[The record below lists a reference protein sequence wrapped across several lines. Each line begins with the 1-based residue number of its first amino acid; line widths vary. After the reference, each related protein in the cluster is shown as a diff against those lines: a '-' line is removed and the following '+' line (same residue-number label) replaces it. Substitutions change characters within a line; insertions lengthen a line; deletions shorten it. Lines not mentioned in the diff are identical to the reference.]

1 MPEPQPGLARL
12 FDRWREVIE
21 AAETPFAKLAIFVL
35 PVLAPI
41 VPASLTGLHLYKLFL
56 EIFKFPNADKVSLV
70 LSVIVALVLE
80 MLGYVGAISFIQA
93 IFHWVKTK
101 NVLYALP
108 TLLNGVAY
116 IFYLLLMFLV
126 NYMLGNYFGTPS
138 IINTIVGLLSFV
150 TVPTGLLAAN
160 YLSQKELKEEDR
172 EIRRESRE
180 ERLER
185 ARIKAQKLSGNFPT
199 PSVTYQKVSS
209 NFPEQV
215 ETFQQVSTDWR
226 KIAEKLSN
234 TQIKFIADHDP
245 KDIVAECERLGIH
258 ISPRTASNWKKNAVA
273 RCQQLGIQ

>member
-56 EIFKFPNADKVSLV
+56 EIFKFPNADKVSLI

-185 ARIKAQKLSGNFPT
+185 ARIKAQKLSES
-199 PSVTYQKVSS
+199 SVTYQKDVTKVSES
-209 NFPEQV
+209 SDESFPK
-215 ETFQQVSTDWR
+215 DWR
-226 KIAEKLSN
+226 KLRKLLSTKDMN
-234 TQIKFIADHDP
+234 DLANLSADGVRKVSQKYQVD
-245 KDIVAECERLGIH
+245 ERTVI
-258 ISPRTASNWKKNAVA
+258 NWRINA
-273 RCQQLGIQ
+273 RKELGIQ

>member
-185 ARIKAQKLSGNFPT
+185 ARIKAQKVSQTYEKDVAKVSVNSNLSESSNENFP
-199 PSVTYQKVSS
+199 K
-209 NFPEQV
+209 
-215 ETFQQVSTDWR
+215 DWR
-226 KIAEKLSN
+226 KLRPLLKM
-234 TQIKFIADHDP
+234 
-245 KDIVAECERLGIH
+245 KDIQDLANLSTDGIKKVALRYKVDERTVINWRLYARKELGI
-258 ISPRTASNWKKNAVA
+258 I
-273 RCQQLGIQ
+273 